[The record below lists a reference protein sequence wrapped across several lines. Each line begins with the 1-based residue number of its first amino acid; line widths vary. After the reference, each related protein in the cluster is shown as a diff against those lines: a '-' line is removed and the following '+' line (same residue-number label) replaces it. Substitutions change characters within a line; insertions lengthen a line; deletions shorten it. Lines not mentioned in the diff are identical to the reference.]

1 MLLRMGLVNI
11 ASVLA
16 GEVRVEMK
24 PGAPERIN
32 SHVELVG
39 KLTESLDPLGGRVC
53 RHTNPLLHCPKCVP
67 VLRKSYEKLGSV
79 GDKVM
84 TYKGYA
90 I

>member
-1 MLLRMGLVNI
+1 
-11 ASVLA
+11 
-16 GEVRVEMK
+16 MK

-32 SHVELVG
+32 SHVALVE
-39 KLTESLDPLGGRVC
+39 KLTTSLDPLGGRVC
-53 RHTNPLLHCPKCVP
+53 RHTELLLLCPKCVP
-67 VLRKSYEKLGSV
+67 VLRKSYDSLGSV